1 MSCFDELLRHF
12 VRLALHTAATTL
24 PEYRRFGVGLVVID
38 FTGLKQLICGLPVY

>member
-24 PEYRRFGVGLVVID
+24 PEYRRFGVALELV
-38 FTGLKQLICGLPVY
+38 LLSLILQV